1 MEGMSLVFA
10 DAGVATLRY
19 QFPYTEAG
27 GRRPDSPT
35 VLEAT
40 VRAAVVRAAEES
52 LPLFAGGKSM
62 GGRMTSQAQAAE
74 PLPGVR
80 GLVFMGFPLHPPKQ
94 PSVSR
99 SKHLDRV
106 TIPML
111 FMQGTR
117 DDLADLVLM
126 REVCASLGSRA
137 TLHVVRGR
145 RSLVSRAEAFWARC
159 GRRCRRDSGHGHRLH
174 ARYPPEGDSVKHS
187 KGFLAIVNDAKR
199 RIKQTDI
206 AAIWTRITRGDRFHL
221 IDVREDNE
229 WERGHLPGA
238 IHLGKGIV
246 ERDIENAI
254 PDPNAEIV
262 LYCGGG
268 FRSALVADVLQRMG
282 YTNVISMDGGY
293 RGWVEAGHPDREAVT

>member
-1 MEGMSLVFA
+1 MMVAEELSLDVSEDHRVSGLLLRPRDAWALYVFAHGAGAGMRHGFMEGMSLVFA

-137 TLHVVRGR
+137 TLHVVEGGDHSFHVLKRSGR
-145 RSLVSRAEAFWARC
+145 
-159 GRRCRRDSGHGHRLH
+159 
-174 ARYPPEGDSVKHS
+174 
-187 KGFLAIVNDAKR
+187 
-199 RIKQTDI
+199 
-206 AAIWTRITRGDRFHL
+206 
-221 IDVREDNE
+221 DVA
-229 WERGHLPGA
+229 G
-238 IHLGKGIV
+238 
-246 ERDIENAI
+246 
-254 PDPNAEIV
+254 
-262 LYCGGG
+262 
-268 FRSALVADVLQRMG
+268 VADEIRDTVTGFM
-282 YTNVISMDGGY
+282 
-293 RGWVEAGHPDREAVT
+293 RGILPKETP